1 MRVGIVEVNANI
13 SFKLITM
20 EYRDN
25 SVNPHGL
32 DLFGFDKESQVK
44 VTVVFAS
51 HLNGFITTDNVSD
64 YHRCK

>member
-1 MRVGIVEVNANI
+1 VRVGIVEVNANI
-13 SFKLITM
+13 SFKLIIM

-51 HLNGFITTDNVSD
+51 HLNGFIATDNVSD